1 MAILGEKV
9 QSLLKKR
16 RNLMSLQNRDA
27 ELERRKE
34 RGKKEAKEERK
45 EK

>member
-1 MAILGEKV
+1 L
-9 QSLLKKR
+9 QSLLTKWQ
-16 RNLMSLQNRDA
+16 NLMSLQNTDA

-34 RGKKEAKEERK
+34 RGKKEAKVERK